1 VRPRLSHQGHLNQE
15 SVERWI
21 RALGG
26 LGIIGGPYVQAYYIF
41 SAIGSKLT
49 NLIPSRGLSIEFGAA
64 ITIIIGSRIG
74 LSVSTTHRQVGATMS
89 VGLVELKT
97 STVN

>member
-1 VRPRLSHQGHLNQE
+1 M
-15 SVERWI
+15 
-21 RALGG
+21 
-26 LGIIGGPYVQAYYIF
+26 
-41 SAIGSKLT
+41 LT
-49 NLIPSRGLSIEFGAA
+49 NLIPSRELSIEFGAA